1 RCYKRILQGDAVV
14 IHSGKAL
21 GTLTTDQCSNFL
33 YCHQRIHAPI
43 IAGNYDV
50 MKPAEFEAEL
60 LSNNRQIGNRP
71 TTEKRPVAAGC

>member
-1 RCYKRILQGDAVV
+1 
-14 IHSGKAL
+14 
-21 GTLTTDQCSNFL
+21 
-33 YCHQRIHAPI
+33 
-43 IAGNYDV
+43 